1 MDMQHIAASATLVK
15 IVDVLRDERELAALL
30 VYPRRL
36 KLRQRDVSWVGRHQ
50 RKLSSARVVERVDR
64 VRVGGGPLRRAYRF
78 HGMVLPQTFC
88 VTKGGKT
95 AFGRYSGAR
104 QDHDVR
110 HSCRIRPVTAKQKTV
125 AQ

>member
-36 KLRQRDVSWVGRHQ
+36 KLRQRGVSWVGRHQ
-50 RKLSSARVVERVDR
+50 RELPSARVVERVDR
-64 VRVGGGPLRRAYRF
+64 VRVGGEPIRRAHRF
-78 HGMVLPQTFC
+78 HGMVLPQPFC
-88 VTKGGKT
+88 VTEGGK
-95 AFGRYSGAR
+95 AALGRYSGPR
-104 QDHDVR
+104 QDHDVG
-110 HSCRIRPVTAKQKTV
+110 HLCRIRPVTAKQSIV